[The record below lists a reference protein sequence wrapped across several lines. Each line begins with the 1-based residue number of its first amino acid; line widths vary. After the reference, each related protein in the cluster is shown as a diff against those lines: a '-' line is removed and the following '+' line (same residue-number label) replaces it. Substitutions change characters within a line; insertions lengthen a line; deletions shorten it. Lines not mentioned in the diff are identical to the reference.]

1 MKYIKD
7 NFCRISK
14 MEYKKGDIVSVTRS
28 NYPAIII
35 EKINKEHANIT
46 SYLISIREFNGDY
59 CIFKK
64 DDISKMY
71 LNDYKIIYEI
81 LNYGMWWINEHR
93 DIFLNTL
100 LRLI

>member
-1 MKYIKD
+1 MK
-7 NFCRISK
+7 
-14 MEYKKGDIVSVTRS
+14 YKKGDIVRFTRS

-35 EKINKEHANIT
+35 KKMDKEYENIT
-46 SYLISIREFNGDY
+46 SYLISITEFNGDY
-59 CIFKK
+59 CMCKEQ
-64 DDISKMY
+64 DISKMY

-93 DIFLNTL
+93 DIFLSTL